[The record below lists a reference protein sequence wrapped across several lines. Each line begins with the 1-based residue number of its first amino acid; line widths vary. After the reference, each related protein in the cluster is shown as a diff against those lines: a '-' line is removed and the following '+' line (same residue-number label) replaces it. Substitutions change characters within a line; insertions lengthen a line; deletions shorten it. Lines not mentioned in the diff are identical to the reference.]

1 MDMVQAKY
9 SATAVAYRQQVRKK
23 DRCLRVTFLN
33 ECVWELR
40 IPLGVDDMPLL
51 GNHNEQCSI
60 TYHRCKQTIKL

>member
-1 MDMVQAKY
+1 MA
-9 SATAVAYRQQVRKK
+9 QQLLSIGSRSERKT
-23 DRCLRVTFLN
+23 DVSRVTFLN

-40 IPLGVDDMPLL
+40 IPLGLNDMPLL